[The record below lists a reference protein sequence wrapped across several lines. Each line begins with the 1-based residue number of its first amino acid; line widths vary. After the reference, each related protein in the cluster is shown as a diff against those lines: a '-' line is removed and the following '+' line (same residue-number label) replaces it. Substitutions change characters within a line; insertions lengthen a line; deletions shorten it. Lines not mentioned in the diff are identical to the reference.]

1 MKMMKDTMVMDV
13 SQDRATTCDVQQRF
27 MHHAVPPADGIRV
40 GFSRVRSTE
49 SRLPPKMPRTG
60 SYRTQTLACLR
71 NRLENFCCRV
81 KFIPIDCMAH
91 PGISLEADNPT
102 HIGERGCGLLDSLPR
117 NVRVGI
123 ARAEKTRRAVQ
134 KAGVAELCAF
144 RPDQPSGERDQSTIT
159 LRVPRHIF
167 GCQACALGESQD
179 GHPRS
184 RNLCTLQTRKDG
196 VDQFE
201 SRSKPRLVAFDR
213 SQERIGI
220 PGVAGGLRRQVGE
233 FG

>member
-1 MKMMKDTMVMDV
+1 MP
-13 SQDRATTCDVQQRF
+13 QDGCSGA
-27 MHHAVPPADGIRV
+27 GII
-40 GFSRVRSTE
+40 GSMGTWH
-49 SRLPPKMPRTG
+49 G
-60 SYRTQTLACLR
+60 SYRTQTLAYLR
-71 NRLENFCCRV
+71 NRLENFLCRV
-81 KFIPIDCMAH
+81 KFIPIDCMTH

-102 HIGERGCGLLDSLPR
+102 HIAERGCGLLDSLPR

-134 KAGVAELCAF
+134 KAAVAELCAF
-144 RPDQPSGERDQSTIT
+144 GPDQPSGERDQSTIT

-179 GHPRS
+179 GHLRS
-184 RNLCTLQTRKDG
+184 RNPCTLQTRKDG

-233 FG
+233 VG